1 MSALSALFSPFAI
14 IIRLRSA
21 IPSCPSCKRSPVFPP
36 VWVFPSRCD
45 CPSVLF
51 VRLSLSLALRTNGR
65 CNSNPRV
72 LESNQT
78 RNSIFVQLAY
88 SLYGIRSTYLAGSR
102 REKSSANASGFAYFS
117 PAYLRMCWN
126 LSRTNDVIFH
136 TLECY
141 LSRYMLSHTTH
152 PDVPG
157 SRWAN
162 NSDSYNF
169 SPIIPFLESS
179 TWTFTHRSFEQL
191 KVART

>member
-88 SLYGIRSTYLAGSR
+88 SLYGIRSTYLAARVALAPWKVKRERVRFRLLFSRIPSDVLKFVADKWCDLSHVGMLFIAIYVIAHDASR
-102 REKSSANASGFAYFS
+102 R
-117 PAYLRMCWN
+117 
-126 LSRTNDVIFH
+126 SR
-136 TLECY
+136 
-141 LSRYMLSHTTH
+141 
-152 PDVPG
+152 
-157 SRWAN
+157 
-162 NSDSYNF
+162 
-169 SPIIPFLESS
+169 
-179 TWTFTHRSFEQL
+179 EQMSE
-191 KVART
+191 